1 MIVILIALGLL
12 ELFPYLVAIPR
23 RGNEP
28 WSLILCKFKDSD
40 FEPRSAEWFEE
51 WISGGN
57 NPDTIESYFS
67 SVSNAVYTIK
77 GSNVT
82 KWLRLPWT
90 RREVLRMAVMD
101 PRLQSERE
109 RPFAVNDDTTHFLQ
123 MFDKAKQLC
132 ISFAEQNG
140 YFLNKQKI
148 TILNMENTAVYGKD
162 TGVLLT
168 PKLIFSSVLT
178 HEMIHSMN
186 IGHSYSDR
194 KI

>member
-1 MIVILIALGLL
+1 MIVGLIALAGLL
-12 ELFPYLVAIPR
+12 QLLTSQVAAIPR

-40 FEPRSAEWFEE
+40 FEPRSAEWFAE

-82 KWLRLPWT
+82 KWLRLPWS

-109 RPFAVNDDTTHFLQ
+109 RPFAVRLKALEFHTT
-123 MFDKAKQLC
+123 
-132 ISFAEQNG
+132 
-140 YFLNKQKI
+140 
-148 TILNMENTAVYGKD
+148 V
-162 TGVLLT
+162 
-168 PKLIFSSVLT
+168 
-178 HEMIHSMN
+178 
-186 IGHSYSDR
+186 DR
-194 KI
+194 DS